1 MPPDDAIEVVQ
12 TYPDALPNPFQVIEA
27 AEISGDIGTHV
38 FPSTLTGRTQ
48 ASAHVMKIQINQNTA
63 MSALAPAIPTL
74 LSAGGTINPSAA
86 GDIGQQILNGDISG
100 AAGSIGSGIYN
111 VITNIPQTLQTAQ
124 GQLFG
129 EFKRAKGAIYLY
141 IPNPM
146 TYTNAMDYE
155 DVSLTSLATDKLKTA
170 VGMLPLGR
178 QLNSVLGAAEGAGR
192 DLQKLRGLPINPK
205 VEVLFSNIPQRRFQF
220 DFLLAP
226 TSQAESATLK
236 GIIQVLRS
244 EAAPEEIGI
253 AGIVWKAPSTF
264 SISFEHNGRENT
276 NIPKI
281 DECVLEQIDVDY
293 EPSGQWSTF
302 WNGFPVAVR
311 LQLKFREREPN
322 HKKKILEGY

>member
-1 MPPDDAIEVVQ
+1 MPTDEVYEVVQ
-12 TYPDALPNPFQVIEA
+12 TYPDALPNPFEVIQA
-27 AEISGDIGTHV
+27 AEVSGDIGIHS

-63 MSALAPAIPTL
+63 MSAVAPIIGQVGSLGGAIGPDTAGNL
-74 LSAGGTINPSAA
+74 GTQISQGRFPSIGSILDSTSNLITSAWNNR
-86 GDIGQQILNGDISG
+86 QQILTQARQD
-100 AAGSIGSGIYN
+100 A
-111 VITNIPQTLQTAQ
+111 
-124 GQLFG
+124 FG

-170 VGMLPLGR
+170 VGPIPFAR
-178 QLNSVLGAAEGAGR
+178 AAIEGAET
-192 DLQKLRGLPINPK
+192 LQKLRGLPINPK
-205 VEVLFSNIPQRRFQF
+205 VEILFSNIPQRRFQY
-220 DFLLAP
+220 DFLFAP
-226 TSQAESATLK
+226 TSQQEADSLK
-236 GIIQVLRS
+236 TIIKVLRS
-244 EAAPEEIGI
+244 ESAPEEIGI

-264 SISFEHNGRENT
+264 DISFEHNGVENT

-281 DECVLEQIDVDY
+281 QECVLEQVDVDY